1 MKVNHSET
9 QQTIACPHCGHHLH
23 ITLDA
28 SNGDQ
33 DFFEECPNCCHD
45 IHINLH
51 LNDLDR
57 TLDVNI
63 LSDDEQVY

>member
-1 MKVNHSET
+1 MKLTHGEAK
-9 QQTIACPHCGHHLH
+9 QTIVCPHCGNHLH
-23 ITLDA
+23 IVLDA

-51 LNDLDR
+51 LDDLHR
-57 TLDVNI
+57 TLDVII